1 MVFCQAGRNAGM
13 KRMTEEKLTPQIEAL
28 IREKKAIRKETEE
41 LQDKYRTLY
50 AEYVEIENALKGK
63 KREIESI
70 DLNGAREELN
80 KINAQ
85 VERCRTQIETER
97 RLFEVKQ
104 SDFEKR
110 VAGIEGDLY
119 NQKKKLEER
128 ERKLSC
134 HSE

>member
-1 MVFCQAGRNAGM
+1 M

-50 AEYVEIENALKGK
+50 AEYVEIENSLKGK

-70 DLNGAREELN
+70 DLKGAREELN

-85 VERCRTQIETER
+85 IERGRTQIETER
-97 RLFEVKQ
+97 RLFDVKQ
-104 SDFEKR
+104 ADFEKR
-110 VAGIEGDLY
+110 VASIEGDLY
-119 NQKKKLEER
+119 NQKKKIEER
-128 ERKLSC
+128 ERELSC